1 MKTTRYIRIQEL
13 CNGYQLEENYIF
25 SLRDF
30 GLLHIQEDDNEYV
43 LPESDLPRFEKI
55 LNFHNDLNI
64 NMEGIE
70 VIMNLLDR
78 IEDLNKDL
86 FTLKR
91 KLRLYE

>member
-30 GLLHIQEDDNEYV
+30 GLLHIEEDENDYV
-43 LPESDLPRFEKI
+43 LPENDLPRFEKI
-55 LNFHNDLNI
+55 INFHNDLNI
-64 NMEGIE
+64 NLEGIE

-78 IEDLNKDL
+78 IENLNKDL
-86 FTLKR
+86 HSLKR
-91 KLRLYE
+91 KLQLYE